1 MWKFGFCI
9 LAITSSVFNIL
20 DSSSSTQ
27 STKDIL
33 LKCPTEHFPFV
44 AISKALDHTNKNCNL
59 YNSLRVT
66 KNLKYSPNSK
76 VQLYLIIIKDW
87 SRNVGH
93 STLYALP
100 ADVTSIH
107 TVINMRVYIL
117 TVYVIPDVTGPNR
130 KVQLYLCLLLIA
142 NSSDILKQ
150 ILALELL
157 DGIGTVVG
165 SWPSSTNCVSFS
177 SVGRTI
183 TYNVRG
189 PGI

>member
-66 KNLKYSPNSK
+66 ENLKYS
-76 VQLYLIIIKDW
+76 
-87 SRNVGH
+87 
-93 STLYALP
+93 
-100 ADVTSIH
+100 
-107 TVINMRVYIL
+107 
-117 TVYVIPDVTGPNR
+117 PNR

-157 DGIGTVVG
+157 EGHAVHAKKQ
-165 SWPSSTNCVSFS
+165 
-177 SVGRTI
+177 
-183 TYNVRG
+183 
-189 PGI
+189 